1 MEFIAFIIYFSTLWT
16 VLAWRK
22 SKEGMHVYV
31 SVCVCEID
39 QPIGFETWLSDLSLE
54 DPQLLGYVVY
64 FYLWLATIILFTG
77 HSSLKPVK
85 LKFIS
90 SLL

>member
-64 FYLWLATIILFTG
+64 FYLWLATIILFG
-77 HSSLKPVK
+77 P
-85 LKFIS
+85 FITKTC
-90 SLL
+90 